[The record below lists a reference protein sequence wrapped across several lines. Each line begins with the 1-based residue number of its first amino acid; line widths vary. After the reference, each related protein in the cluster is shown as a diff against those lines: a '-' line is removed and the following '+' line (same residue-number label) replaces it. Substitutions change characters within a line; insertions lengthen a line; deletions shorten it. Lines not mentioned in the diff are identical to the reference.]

1 MAAKPKV
8 KTARNKKIVELYE
21 QGISPTII
29 ARDYDIARQR
39 VYRIIAQMRKKKL
52 STGR

>member
-21 QGISPTII
+21 KGISPSTI
-29 ARDYDIARQR
+29 ALQYDIARQR
-39 VYRIIAQMRKKKL
+39 VYKIIAQTKKKL
-52 STGR
+52 STAR